1 MNPARLQFPRLTPG
15 KWITLAV
22 IAFILIASVFD
33 TINSLKQATTGE
45 GPPQAQLNGKLPRGD
60 FRVGQRGTLTFALDA
75 TSGGAMSPACV
86 GGNLTPEFKVLRVTF
101 LGTAGSEWRHGRS
114 CGGTLETNSVV
125 PVVITLVPLHPG
137 SYTLRLQPQVNG
149 KRAGSG
155 TEGQV
160 TVVS

>member
-22 IAFILIASVFD
+22 IAFILVASAFD
-33 TINSLKQATTGE
+33 TINSLKQASSGE
-45 GPPQAQLNGKLPRGD
+45 GPPQAQLNGKLPSGD
-60 FRVGQRGTLTFALDA
+60 FRVGHRSTLTFALDDTA
-75 TSGGAMSPACV
+75 GGAMSPACV
-86 GGNLTPEFKVLRVTF
+86 GGNLTSEFKVLRVTF
-101 LGTAGSEWRHGRS
+101 LGSAGSEWRHGRS

-125 PVVITLVPLHPG
+125 PVVIIVLPLHPG
-137 SYTLRLQPQVNG
+137 SYTLRLRPQVKG

-160 TVVS
+160 TVIS